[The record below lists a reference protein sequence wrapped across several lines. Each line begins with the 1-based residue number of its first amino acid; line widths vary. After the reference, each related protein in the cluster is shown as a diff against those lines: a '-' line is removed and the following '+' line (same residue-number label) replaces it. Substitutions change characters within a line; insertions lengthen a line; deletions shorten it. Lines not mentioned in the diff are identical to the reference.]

1 MVEEGGFGPHK
12 FSRIEGG
19 PSYVAE
25 PRVSCL
31 GSVGLDLFRQYDRGI
46 FHQLSG
52 RNSFLIPVSAGLGPV
67 GMVSS
72 EEYFSSRQFT
82 FREKNTFW
90 RIFFSK
96 GKYFPSEWVLNHSVL
111 QKICLASSPPPEIDL
126 LNFRLPKYC
135 SRWPDAQAWRIDAL
149 SFP

>member
-1 MVEEGGFGPHK
+1 MGFPLSSSRRVAICPSSAFSGSHHRRLASRLGGGSSSTSGVKDVVEGGGFGPHK

-72 EEYFSSRQFT
+72 EEYFSSRQLT
-82 FREKNTFW
+82 FREKSTLW
-90 RIFFSK
+90 RFFS
-96 GKYFPSEWVLNHSVL
+96 PRESISL
-111 QKICLASSPPPEIDL
+111 QNGS
-126 LNFRLPKYC
+126 
-135 SRWPDAQAWRIDAL
+135 
-149 SFP
+149 